1 MFPLKPL
8 DGRSI
13 FMNLVYM
20 ELNSN
25 IDWIDKWL
33 DVCAGYKEA
42 RGFINGYIASGSRP
56 SLLNS

>member
-25 IDWIDKWL
+25 IDWIDNWL

-42 RGFINGYIASGSRP
+42 RGFINGYIAS
-56 SLLNS
+56 